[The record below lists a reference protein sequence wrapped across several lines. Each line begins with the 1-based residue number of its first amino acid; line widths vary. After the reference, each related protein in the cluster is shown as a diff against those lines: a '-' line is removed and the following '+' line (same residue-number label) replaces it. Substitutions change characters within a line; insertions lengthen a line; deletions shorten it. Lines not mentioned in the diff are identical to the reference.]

1 MTYPYAVK
9 FNGKWYRPGENVP
22 DAQVEKKPI
31 EVNILLDGSA
41 IQPVVPQIEEVQ
53 PETVVEGEPKRRRRR
68 RKSE

>member
-22 DAQVEKKPI
+22 DNTAKEPEKVIETVE
-31 EVNILLDGSA
+31 ESA
-41 IQPVVPQIEEVQ
+41 IQTVNSQVKKVQ

-68 RKSE
+68 KSE

>member
-22 DAQVEKKPI
+22 DNTVKQPEKVIEAVE
-31 EVNILLDGSA
+31 ESA

>member
-9 FNGKWYRPGENVP
+9 YNGEWYRPGENVP
-22 DAQVEKKPI
+22 DTQVEEKPV
-31 EVNILLDGSA
+31 EVNVLLDGSA

-68 RKSE
+68 KSE